1 MGLFSLFKDSETLYF
16 PGCNAYYKNNIYSEL
31 YKKIFSKLDIE
42 FKTLQKHNCCGLKA
56 LEFGYETE
64 AIKLSRKN
72 FESFQENNIRKI
84 ITSCPGC
91 YKMLL
96 SYKEMLPD
104 WNIEIENTWKL
115 ILEKLA
121 DNPRLIK
128 RKVEESITY
137 HDSCYLGRHCNIYNE
152 PRQIL
157 ELLGY
162 KIEEMTESKENSM
175 CCGGCGGLT
184 ITEPDLADKIAKQLL
199 LQAKR
204 LKIKKMVVCS
214 LDNYILLKKNSGEF
228 NIEILEI
235 SEVIAKALD
244 IEFDDFEKQDN
255 EEEQEVIELEK
266 ENKEENSEENE
277 EEK

>member
-1 MGLFSLFKDSETLYF
+1 MGIFSLFKDSETLYF
-16 PGCNAYYKNNIYSEL
+16 PGCNAYYKNKTYAEL
-31 YKKIFSKLDIE
+31 YKKIFSKLGID
-42 FKTLQKHNCCGLKA
+42 FKTLQKYNCCGLKA

-64 AIKLSRKN
+64 ARKLARKN
-72 FESFQENNIRKI
+72 FDSFQENNIRKI

-104 WNIEIENTWKL
+104 WDIEIENTLGL

-162 KIEEMTESKENSM
+162 KIEEMTESKQNSM

-228 NIEILEI
+228 NIKILEI

-244 IEFDDFEKQDN
+244 IEFDNFEKEDN
-255 EEEQEVIELEK
+255 EEELETIELGK
-266 ENKEENSEENE
+266 DEESE